1 MKLDMYSEAAD
12 LAFQLKNMEVKTR
25 IQNYDR
31 LIVIDHSQ
39 AIFSLCLEN

>member
-25 IQNYDR
+25 IIELSQAY
-31 LIVIDHSQ
+31 IFDHSQ

>member
-25 IQNYDR
+25 IIE
-31 LIVIDHSQ
+31 LSQ